1 MISPDIFTQE
11 DEVKKERQQGLMG
24 AMASMF
30 VRNLKSA
37 INEIAGKSVF
47 KVKVEGSEQ
56 EAILRKILGL
66 LHSISAYSKMSQ
78 GVSSPPQKI
87 SIKTADLTLSK
98 SIEDI
103 LKRIEAK
110 QLIVKI
116 PEISKVQGEVKM
128 TNFPE
133 VSKVSGA
140 VKIVNFPEQY
150 DFDKL
155 EDMLFE
161 IKQALSNIRLE
172 IPPQREIK
180 FPEIKF
186 PDFPK
191 TVGLAETKAILNALN
206 DVKETLE
213 NLPKKI
219 PQMEFPQTINVGNF
233 PPQKYPMPV
242 THVSIN
248 SLAGEVKTRAV
259 TVTTALTPLPG
270 EVLSNRRSLT
280 IYNNSSVTVEVGGST
295 FTFGE
300 GMPVPAGTFS
310 PALDAGS
317 KMIIYGRVASG
328 TADVRVMEVSDLSTG
343 R

>member
-1 MISPDIFTQE
+1 MISPDIFNRE

-24 AMASMF
+24 AMGGMF

-37 INEIAGKSVF
+37 VNEIAGKSVF
-47 KVKVEGSEQ
+47 KVQIESNEQ
-56 EAILRKILGL
+56 EALLRKILGL
-66 LHSISAYSKMSQ
+66 LHSISAYSKMSSTGQ
-78 GVSSPPQKI
+78 SPSQKI
-87 SIKTADLTLSK
+87 SIKTTDLVTLNK

-103 LKRIEAK
+103 LKKIEAK
-110 QLIVKI
+110 KLIVTL
-116 PEISKVQGEVKM
+116 PSISKIQGNVKID
-128 TNFPE
+128 NFP
-133 VSKVSGA
+133 K
-140 VKIVNFPEQY
+140 QY
-150 DFDKL
+150 DFDRL
-155 EDMLFE
+155 GSILYE

-172 IPPQREIK
+172 VPPQRDIK
-180 FPEIKF
+180 FPEFKF
-186 PDFPK
+186 PEFPK
-191 TVGLAETKAILNALN
+191 TIGLSETKAILNALK
-206 DVKETLE
+206 DVKEALE

-219 PQMEFPQTINVGNF
+219 PQMEFPNSVSINNF

-242 THVSIN
+242 TNISIN
-248 SLAGEVKTRAV
+248 SLTGEVKTRAV

-310 PALDAGS
+310 PSLDAGS
-317 KMIIYGRVASG
+317 RMIIYGRVASG
-328 TADVRVMEVSDLSTG
+328 TADVRVMEVSDISVG

>member
-11 DEVKKERQQGLMG
+11 DETKKERQQGLMG
-24 AMASMF
+24 TMASMF

-37 INEIAGKSVF
+37 INEVAGKSVF
-47 KVKVEGSEQ
+47 KVKIEGNEQ
-56 EAILRKILGL
+56 EVILRKILGL

-78 GVSSPPQKI
+78 GQSPSQKI
-87 SIKTADLTLSK
+87 SIKTTDLVTLNK

-103 LKRIEAK
+103 LKKIEAK
-110 QLIVKI
+110 QLIVRM
-116 PEISKVQGEVKM
+116 PEL
-128 TNFPE
+128 
-133 VSKVSGA
+133 SKVSGA
-140 VKIVNFPEQY
+140 VKVLNFPEQY

-155 EDMLFE
+155 GQMLYD
-161 IKQALSNIRLE
+161 IKQGLLNIRLVV
-172 IPPQREIK
+172 PPQREIK
-180 FPEIKF
+180 FPEFKF

-191 TVGLAETKAILNALN
+191 NIGLSETKAILKALK
-206 DVKETLE
+206 DVKEALE
-213 NLPKKI
+213 NLPNKI
-219 PQMEFPQTINVGNF
+219 PQMEFPNSVSVSNF

-242 THVSIN
+242 THISIN
-248 SLAGEVKTRAV
+248 SLSGEVKTRAV

-310 PALDAGS
+310 PSLDAGS

-328 TADVRVMEVSDLSTG
+328 TADVRVMEISDLSTG

>member
-24 AMASMF
+24 AMGGMF
-30 VRNLKSA
+30 IRNLKSA

-47 KVKVEGSEQ
+47 KVKIEGSDQ

-66 LHSISAYSKMSQ
+66 LHSISAYSKMSSTSTGQ
-78 GVSSPPQKI
+78 SPSQKI
-87 SIKTADLTLSK
+87 SIKTTDLVTLNK

-103 LKRIEAK
+103 LKKIEAK
-110 QLIVKI
+110 QLIVKM
-116 PEISKVQGEVKM
+116 PEISRIG
-128 TNFPE
+128 
-133 VSKVSGA
+133 GA
-140 VKIVNFPEQY
+140 VKVLNFPEQY
-150 DFDKL
+150 DFNRL
-155 EDMLFE
+155 SSALYE
-161 IKQALSNIRLE
+161 IKQSLSNIRLE
-172 IPPQREIK
+172 VPPQREIK
-180 FPEIKF
+180 FPDFKF

-191 TVGLAETKAILNALN
+191 TVGLSETKAILNALK
-206 DVKETLE
+206 DVKEALE

-219 PQMEFPQTINVGNF
+219 PQIEFPRSINVGNF

-242 THVSIN
+242 SHISIN
-248 SLAGEVKTRAV
+248 SLSGEVKTRAV

-310 PALDAGS
+310 PSLDAGS

-328 TADVRVMEVSDLSTG
+328 TADVRVMEISDLMTG